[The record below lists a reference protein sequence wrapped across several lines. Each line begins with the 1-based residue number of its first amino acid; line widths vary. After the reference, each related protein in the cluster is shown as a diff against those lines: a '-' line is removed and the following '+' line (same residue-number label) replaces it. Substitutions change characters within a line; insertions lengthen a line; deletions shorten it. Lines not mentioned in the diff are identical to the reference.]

1 MRPFFRILSYLKKY
15 WLHAIAVSASLVVV
29 AGLELAV
36 PWIIRTIVDQVLV
49 NRDYQALAL
58 FSFAVLAVALL
69 RGAAGFVQRYLSQYL
84 AERVAYDVRNQ
95 LYQSLERQSFRF
107 YDESPTGQ
115 LMSRATSDLD
125 AIRRLL
131 AWSFMALVGTI
142 IRFAG
147 VFLILILWD
156 PRLTLLA
163 LSPTP
168 ILLYL
173 TMRFSN
179 RIRVVSYDIQV
190 KLGALTA
197 VLQENI
203 AGVRVVR
210 AFASEEY
217 EVEKFRRANQDYVDA
232 VVTSAKI
239 RSRYMPLMDFIVG
252 AGTIFI
258 LWYGGGQVAAGELSL
273 GSFIAFTGYLTILLN
288 PIRFLGF
295 LASSIQE
302 AVAGARRIFEV
313 LDAQPDVVDRPDAL
327 ELTDVEGHVALDNV
341 SFQYARG
348 PVALKNV
355 SLEAKPG
362 ETVALLGPTGSGK
375 STVIQLIPRFYDVTS
390 GRVTIDGHDVRDVKV
405 ASLRRNIGL
414 VLQETFLFTG
424 TIREN
429 IAYGRP
435 DASMDEVVEA
445 AKFAE
450 AHDFITSF
458 PEGYESRVGERGV
471 NLSGGQKQRIAIARA
486 LLMNPRMLILDDS
499 TSSVDV
505 DTEYAIQRAL
515 RRLMKGRTNFVITQ
529 RLSTVRGASKIV
541 VLENGEV
548 VESGTHEELLAR
560 NGLYARLYY
569 TQLASAGEE
578 LAPKLI
584 EGGGA

>member
-1 MRPFFRILSYLKKY
+1 LRPFFRILSYLKKY

-273 GSFIAFTGYLTILLN
+273 GSFIAFTGYLMILMM

-295 LASSIQE
+295 MASTVQE

-313 LDAQPDVVDRPDAL
+313 LDAQPDVVDRPNAL
-327 ELTDVEGHVALDNV
+327 ELTDVKGHVALEDV

-375 STVIQLIPRFYDVTS
+375 STVIQLIPRFYDATS
-390 GRVTIDGHDVRDVKV
+390 GRVTIDGRDVRDVKV
-405 ASLRRNIGL
+405 VSLRKNIGI

-435 DASMDEVVEA
+435 DASMDEVIEA
-445 AKFAE
+445 AKTAE
-450 AHDFITSF
+450 AHDFIMSF
-458 PEGYESRVGERGV
+458 PEGYESKVGERGV

-486 LLMNPRMLILDDS
+486 LLMNPRILILDDS

-515 RRLMKGRTNFVITQ
+515 QRLMKGRTNFVITQ
-529 RLSTVRGASKIV
+529 RLSTVRGASKII

-560 NGLYARLYY
+560 NSLYARLYY
-569 TQLASAGEE
+569 TQLAGAGEE
-578 LAPKLI
+578 VAPKLI
-584 EGGGA
+584 EGGRA

>member
-1 MRPFFRILSYLKKY
+1 LRPFFRVLGFLRKYLLY
-15 WLHAIAVSASLVVV
+15 AIAVCLSLVVV
-29 AGLELAV
+29 AGLELTV
-36 PWIIRTIVDQVLV
+36 PWVIRTIIDQVLPSG
-49 NRDYQALAL
+49 DYQALAL
-58 FSFAVLAVALL
+58 LSFAVLGIAVL
-69 RGAAGFVQRYLSQYL
+69 RGVAGFVQRYLSQYL
-84 AERVAYDVRNQ
+84 AERVAYDVRNR

-107 YDESPTGQ
+107 YDQTPTGQ
-115 LMSRATSDLD
+115 LMSRATSDID

-142 IRFAG
+142 VRFAG
-147 VFLILILWD
+147 VFAILILWE

-173 TMRFSN
+173 TMRFSS
-179 RIRVVSYDIQV
+179 RIRTVFYDVQT

-203 AGVRVVR
+203 AGVKVVR

-217 EVEKFRRANQDYVDA
+217 EVEKFRRANQDYVNGI
-232 VVTSAKI
+232 VTSARI
-239 RSRYMPLMDFIVG
+239 RSLYMPLMDLIVG
-252 AGTIFI
+252 AGTVFI
-258 LWYGGGQVAAGELSL
+258 LWYGGGLVAAGELSL
-273 GSFIAFTGYLTILLN
+273 GSFIAFTGYLTILMM

-295 LASSIQE
+295 MASTVQE
-302 AVAGARRIFEV
+302 AVAGARRLFEV

-327 ELTDVEGHVALDNV
+327 ELTDVKGHVAFENV
-341 SFQYARG
+341 SFQYMG
-348 PVALKNV
+348 GSMALKNV
-355 SLEAKPG
+355 SFEAKPG

-390 GRVTIDGHDVRDVKV
+390 GRVTIDGRDVRDVKAV
-405 ASLRRNIGL
+405 SLRKQIGI

-435 DASMDEVVEA
+435 NASMDKIIEA
-445 AKFAE
+445 AKAAE
-450 AHDFITSF
+450 AHDFILSF
-458 PEGYESRVGERGV
+458 PDGYESRVGERGV
-471 NLSGGQKQRIAIARA
+471 NLSGGQKQRMAIARA
-486 LLMNPRMLILDDS
+486 LLMNPRILILDDS

-505 DTEYAIQRAL
+505 DMEYAIQRAL
-515 RRLMKGRTNFVITQ
+515 QRLMRGRTNFVITQ

-548 VESGTHEELLAR
+548 VESGSHEELMAR
-560 NGLYARLYY
+560 NGLYARLYS
-569 TQLASAGEE
+569 TQLASVGEAE
-578 LAPKLI
+578 APRVS